1 MTVLVCVAHPDDEV
15 LGCGATIVKLS
26 KKEKVITVIFSY
38 GDAWPPWMV
47 DKKDLIK
54 TRVKESKLAGEILG
68 VNKTY
73 FLGLKDTRIALDWSV
88 EKEKALHRLF
98 EKYKP
103 TKVFTHTARDKHKD
117 HAAVNKIVNKELK
130 KQELLGRKIKKYYFE
145 INFWSF
151 INAGEPLIVFDVSK
165 TFNKKLEAI
174 DIFESQKS
182 LMTLLKPMVIAKAYF
197 YGKEHGYERAEYYFK
212 E

>member
-197 YGKEHGYERAEYYFK
+197 YGKDHGYERAEYYFK

>member
-15 LGCGATIVKLS
+15 LGCGATIAKLS
-26 KKEKVITVIFSY
+26 KKEKVITIIFSY

-54 TRVKESKLAGEILG
+54 TRVKESKLAAEILG
-68 VNKTY
+68 VKKTY
-73 FLGLKDTRIALDWSV
+73 FMGLKDTRV
-88 EKEKALHRLF
+88 EAEWDVNKEKALHRLF

-103 TKVFTHTARDKHKD
+103 SKVFTHTARDKHVD
-117 HAAVNKIVNKELK
+117 HAAVNKIVNKELR
-130 KQELLGRKIKKYYFE
+130 KQKLLGREIKAYYFE

-151 INAGEPLIVFDVSK
+151 LNSGEPVFVFDVSK
-165 TFNKKLEAI
+165 TFGKKLEAL
-174 DIFESQKS
+174 DMFESQKS
-182 LMTLLKPMVIAKAYF
+182 LMIFLKPMVIAKAYF